1 MDFRWQ
7 FTLFDFKKMYIMSIK
22 SIQDILPLIEQPSR
36 YLGSEINII
45 KKEHSK
51 VDLFFALAF
60 PDLYEI
66 GTSHFGIQILYHI
79 LNSHPKIAAERV
91 FAPAPDMED
100 YLRSSGISVASMES
114 KKPLNEFDIIGF
126 SLLYELNYTNIL
138 TIFDLAGIPFLA
150 RQRDG
155 SFPFVIAGGP
165 CTCNPEPVAD
175 FFDAIVIGDGEKV
188 IIKMCRAWLEWKTED
203 NSDKEILLRQWSHIE
218 GVYIPE
224 FFSPQFDQ
232 HGFQMLTPRYLDH
245 VSIKKAVVGDL
256 NEAPFPDAPIIP
268 YGKPVHDRLRLE
280 ISRGCTRGCRFCQA
294 GMIYRPVR
302 ERSLKRLLSL
312 SDASVAATG
321 YEDIS
326 LLSLS
331 TGDYSCI
338 LPLMRNMMSRYAN
351 DRIAISLPSLRAGT
365 LTPSMMNLVKKVR
378 KTGFTIAPEAGSQR
392 LRDVINK
399 NISEKDIIDTV
410 NDAFLLGWQ
419 VVKLYFMVGLPTE
432 TDDDLEAIVDLV
444 KKLKPGNLKN
454 RRKGQINVSIATF
467 IPKPH
472 TPFQW
477 SSQISLDESKHKIGW
492 LKKKLKIPGIRLK
505 WQNPE
510 VSIIEGLWARG
521 DRRLSRLLVTAYK
534 KGCKFDGWSDK
545 FRYASWVA
553 SFLDEGVDVDFYTT
567 RSRDI
572 IEPLPWDHID
582 SMVSKD
588 YLISEWNKAIKGE
601 FTNDCRNGNCNQCGV
616 CDFETIEPKVFD
628 DRRDETVN
636 SLKQNIYKTE
646 GYKKLKISFSKLD
659 QAKYFGHLEMVTIFI
674 RAIRRAGIPVKYSE
688 GFHPKALLSFKDA
701 LPIGIESLKE
711 TFYLFVH
718 DNVKPKAIVNG
729 LNRHLPK
736 GLRILSCQLASTE
749 SLNHTFESSVYIVT
763 SKNGFFDED
772 KMNHFNKI
780 SEFIVTRFNRKG
792 KVKEIN
798 LKEMVIN
805 LSLSEPNQ
813 LRMILRSEPGQT
825 VRPFEVLEKV
835 FELSKEEIKQ
845 AVVVKQ

>member
-1 MDFRWQ
+1 
-7 FTLFDFKKMYIMSIK
+7 MSIK

-36 YLGSEINII
+36 YLGSEINTI
-45 KKEHSK
+45 KKDHSK
-51 VDLFFALAF
+51 IDLCFALAF

-79 LNSHPKIAAERV
+79 LNNHPKIAAERV
-91 FAPAPDMED
+91 FAPAPDMEE
-100 YLRSSGISVASMES
+100 YLRSSRLSVASLES

-138 TIFDLAGIPFLA
+138 SMLDLAGIPFLA

-165 CTCNPEPVAD
+165 CTCNPEPVAE
-175 FFDAIVIGDGEKV
+175 FFDAIVIGDGENV
-188 IIKMCRAWLEWKTED
+188 ILKMCRAWLEWKTE
-203 NSDKEILLRQWSHIE
+203 NNRDKETLLRHWSHIE
-218 GVYIPE
+218 GVYIPA
-224 FFSPQFDQ
+224 FFHPEFDQ
-232 HGFQMLTPRYLDH
+232 HGFQTLTARCPDYINIKRTV
-245 VSIKKAVVGDL
+245 VSDL
-256 NEAPFPDAPIIP
+256 NNVPFPDTPIIP

-302 ERSLKRLLSL
+302 ERSLKKLLLL

-338 LPLMRNMMSRYAN
+338 LPLMENMMSRYVKH
-351 DRIAISLPSLRAGT
+351 RIAISLPSLRAGT
-365 LTPSMMNLVKKVR
+365 LTPSLMNLIKKVR

-399 NISEKDIIDTV
+399 NITEKDIIDTV
-410 NDAFLLGWQ
+410 NNAFLLGWK

-444 KKLKPGNLKN
+444 KRLKTVKRKN
-454 RRKGQINVSIATF
+454 QRKSQINISIATF
-467 IPKPH
+467 IPKAH

-477 SSQISLDESKHKIGW
+477 SSQISLEESKHKITW
-492 LKKKLKIPGIRLK
+492 LKKKLKIPGIRFK

-521 DRRLSRLLVTAYK
+521 DRRLSRLLVAAYT

-545 FRYASWVA
+545 FRYRSWEA
-553 SFLDEGVDVDFYTT
+553 SFLEELVNVDFFTT
-567 RSRDI
+567 RVRDI
-572 IEPLPWDHID
+572 SEPLPWDHID
-582 SMVSKD
+582 TKVSKD
-588 YLISEWNKAIKGE
+588 YLISEWNKAQEGLHTI
-601 FTNDCRNGNCNQCGV
+601 DCRDGNCNQCGV
-616 CDFETIEPKVFD
+616 CDFEAIEPKVFD
-628 DRRDETVN
+628 DRKEDKVKNFTQDHH
-636 SLKQNIYKTE
+636 KAK
-646 GYKKLKISFSKLD
+646 GYKKFRISFSKLD
-659 QAKYFGHLEMVTIFI
+659 QAKYFGHLEMVKIFF

-688 GFHPKALLSFKDA
+688 GFHPKPLISFEDA
-701 LPIGIESLKE
+701 LPIGLESLNE
-711 TFYLFVH
+711 IFYLSVPG
-718 DNVKPKAIVNG
+718 NVKPQTIING

-736 GLRILSCQLASTE
+736 GLRILGCHLAPITS
-749 SLNHTFESSVYIVT
+749 SNKPFEPATYMVT
-763 SKNGFFDED
+763 SQNGFFDEE
-772 KMNHFNKI
+772 KINHFNKM
-780 SEFIVTRFNRKG
+780 SEFIITRFNRKR
-792 KVKEIN
+792 KTKKIN

-805 LSLSEPNQ
+805 MTLFAPDQ
-813 LRMILRSEPGQT
+813 MRMILRSEPGQT

-835 FELSKEEIKQ
+835 FGLSKQEIKQ
-845 AVVVKQ
+845 AAIVKL